1 MLNAVSAVLDQLNP
15 DILKTSDGEALL
27 KAAIGLGLEGV
38 VSKKRGS
45 PYRSGPCRDWV
56 KVKARYG
63 VRPIG
68 SGGACFRGKGKEP
81 PDLSALAIPC
91 ILLPRAAM
99 ARDGYRVRHPG
110 ACPAA

>member
-1 MLNAVSAVLDQLNP
+1 MLRKSTKDHSAKLNAVSAVLDQLNP

-56 KVKARYG
+56 KVK
-63 VRPIG
+63 
-68 SGGACFRGKGKEP
+68 
-81 PDLSALAIPC
+81 SAIWREANRERWS
-91 ILLPRAAM
+91 LLQRQ
-99 ARDGYRVRHPG
+99 G
-110 ACPAA
+110 